1 MAIDYNIQPARLGQ
15 ALGAG
20 QAQYHQTQAMR
31 EQTANAPLRKR
42 MQELGIKQAEQGV
55 QRGELDFQ
63 NQSVRKYIGDA
74 YHLSQIQDPRERVA
88 TAQRLAESYLSNN
101 DPYDDEAGNN
111 LMRIIQAGPEALD
124 QTIGA
129 VVERGMAEG
138 VLQPPARPDQPKPV
152 ALKPTTVVDSSG
164 NEVLANFNEQTGQYL
179 DPNTD
184 QVISGVRPVGKQ
196 ESQGT
201 PLMKEAAMIY
211 PDDIQMQRK
220 WILDQRAKPTGT
232 TVNVDM
238 SEKTNKELINTIG
251 KKRGE
256 YMVGLYESARNAVK
270 ALESSKEALDL
281 LDSGVITG
289 FGAEF
294 LTSLGSAL
302 NQVGISFN
310 EDAVANSQAYGA
322 AMAKQVAEIIKA
334 FGAGTGLS
342 DADREFAIKAAG
354 GLISMNEP
362 AIRRV
367 IDINNRASKNAIEF
381 YNEDRMNIPE
391 DARSMLPEVDVPDI
405 VESSEIEDLIKK
417 YAD

>member
-1 MAIDYNIQPARLGQ
+1 MALNYNIQPAN
-15 ALGAG
+15 LGAAFGRG

-42 MQELGIKQAEQGV
+42 MQELGIQQAEQGV
-55 QRGELDFQ
+55 QSGELDFQ
-63 NQSVRKYIGDA
+63 NQTIRKYIGDA
-74 YHLSQIQDPRERVA
+74 YQLSQIQDPELRMAEA
-88 TAQRLAESYLSNN
+88 TRLAQSYLDTP
-101 DPYDDEAGNN
+101 DPLDDEAANN
-111 LMRIIQAGPEALD
+111 ILQSIQNGTFD
-124 QTIGA
+124 QLIGA
-129 VVERGMAEG
+129 TVERGMAEG
-138 VLQPPARPDQPKPV
+138 VLKPPSRPDQPKPV

-179 DPNTD
+179 DPNTN

-196 ESQGT
+196 EAQGT